1 MRWHDGILAA
11 MMLFCCCGAWALDVD
26 DLQLVGLFKNTAVL
40 NVQGNKQRLLK
51 VGQTSPE
58 GILLLATTKDSATLS
73 VNGKEYQL
81 SLTRAMSR
89 GYRKQEKVREVI
101 AVNSAGQYFTA
112 GSINGQSVTFL
123 VDTGAT
129 SVAMNTDQ
137 ARRLGINF
145 AAGKLGEAGTA
156 GGIVKAYSVKLDRVK
171 VGAIEVKNVR
181 AAVLEGVYPPYVLL
195 GMTYLRHVEMVER
208 DGMMTLTK

>member
-1 MRWHDGILAA
+1 MQWRDGILVAIT
-11 MMLFCCCGAWALDVD
+11 MLYSCWTLALNIS
-26 DLQLVGLFKNTAVL
+26 DLQLVGLFKDTAVL
-40 NVQGNKQRLLK
+40 KIQGKQRLLK

-58 GILLLATTKDSATLS
+58 GIRLVAASKDGATLS
-73 VNGKEYQL
+73 FNGKEYRL
-81 SLTRAMSR
+81 SLTRAMSS
-89 GYRKQEKVREVI
+89 GYRKQEKVRETI
-101 AVNSAGQYFTA
+101 AINNAGQYFTA
-112 GSINGQSVTFL
+112 GSINGQSVRFL

-129 SVAMNTDQ
+129 SVAMNTEQ

-156 GGIVKAYSVKLDRVK
+156 GGIVKAYSVMLDRVK